1 MNPILAAWLHAFRL
15 RTLPLAMSAIIVGSF
30 LSYSTAF
37 DGITFMLAIVTT
49 LLLQILSNLA
59 NDYGDSQKGTDNDQR
74 VGPTRAIQ
82 SGVLSFQQMKMA
94 ITINVILCLITGVYL
109 VFYALQNSLIV
120 VGFIALGIAAIA
132 AAIKYTMG
140 KSAYGYMGL
149 GDVFVLLFFGF
160 VGVMGS
166 AYLQTQT
173 IANDSWMM
181 ALAIGFFATA
191 VLNLN
196 NMRDRE
202 SDAAGNKNTLVVKIG
217 AKRAVVYQN
226 TLVMG
231 GIVASFV
238 YLFQH
243 ALSWIYFLP
252 MLSYPL
258 FVIFLIQTQKV
269 VTPKAYDP
277 FLKKQALTTFL
288 FAMLFMI
295 GAMMQAAL

>member
-1 MNPILAAWLHAFRL
+1 MNPTLAAWLHAFRL
-15 RTLPLAMSAIIVGSF
+15 RTLPLALSAIIVGSF
-30 LSYSTAF
+30 LSYSTTF
-37 DGITFMLAIVTT
+37 DGITFSLAIATT

-82 SGVLSFQQMKMA
+82 SGVLSFSQMKKA
-94 ITINVILCLITGVYL
+94 IIINVVLCLIVGISL
-109 VFYALQNSLIV
+109 VFYALQNSFVL

-149 GDVFVLLFFGF
+149 GDIFVLLFFGF

-166 AYLQTQT
+166 AYLQSQT
-173 IANDSWMM
+173 IANEGWMM
-181 ALAIGFFATA
+181 AIAIGFFATA

-202 SDAAGNKNTLVVKIG
+202 SDAAANKNTLVVKIG

-226 TLVMG
+226 VLVIG

-238 YLFQH
+238 YIFQH
-243 ALSWIYFLP
+243 ALSWSYFLP

-258 FVIFLIQTQKV
+258 FIVFLIQTQKV
-269 VTPKAYDP
+269 TTAKAYDP

-288 FAMLFMI
+288 FALLFMVGTI
-295 GAMMQAAL
+295 LQS

>member
-1 MNPILAAWLHAFRL
+1 MNPTLAAWLHSFRL
-15 RTLPLAMSAIIVGSF
+15 RTLPLALSAIIVGSF

-37 DGITFMLAIVTT
+37 DGITFTLAIVTT

-74 VGPTRAIQ
+74 IGPKRAIQ
-82 SGVLSFQQMKMA
+82 SGVLSFQQIKIA
-94 ITINVILCLITGVYL
+94 IAINVLLCLFSGLGL
-109 VFYALQNSLIV
+109 VFYALQNSLILI
-120 VGFIALGIAAIA
+120 GFIALGIAAIA

-166 AYLQTQT
+166 AYLQTNL
-173 IANDSWMM
+173 IEKDSWMM
-181 ALAIGFFATA
+181 AMAVGFFATA

-202 SDAAGNKNTLVVKIG
+202 SDATANKNTLVVKIG
-217 AKRAVVYQN
+217 AKQAVVYQN
-226 TLVMG
+226 VLVLG

-238 YLFQH
+238 YIFQH
-243 ALSWIYFLP
+243 ALSWSFFLP

-258 FVIFLIQTQKV
+258 FILFLIQTKKV
-269 VTPKAYDP
+269 VTPKEYDP

-288 FAMLFMI
+288 FAVLFMVGVI
-295 GAMMQAAL
+295 LQAKM